1 MYRLN
6 PDTDYFEG
14 SVKMRV
20 SIDELRQAGT
30 DNRAPRFIYDQQPKG
45 RFHIENFRPDPEA
58 LEQRIEG
65 ARLDQT
71 LDQAIALGPNLI
83 GDGRWNGFVGT
94 MRHRIEHEQLTMRFD
109 RNGVE
114 RTRNYSKLFPTTEG
128 ERGKL
133 TMVVNGEVQRIDWR
147 HPENAPNPLL
157 MVTNDDRDQAMQLS
171 KLIDHS
177 IIYDIG
183 FEAGLALGAIPGND
197 HRYQSDRFRVEL
209 TNVNNED
216 REPCIDIKLSQGMR
230 FNQNNPYERIIQH
243 GENGAPPLPTNVT
256 MTLRV
261 KVSDLD
267 QGNPQNFEVVEKPK
281 LELAPFPNPGGNQG
295 NVGGINPNVN
305 QDDIGDDNQVNVGG
319 GNNQVNVGGDD
330 NQVNPND
337 LILQLDPNDPNN
349 QQGVVIFNE

>member
-1 MYRLN
+1 
-6 PDTDYFEG
+6 
-14 SVKMRV
+14 
-20 SIDELRQAGT
+20 
-30 DNRAPRFIYDQQPKG
+30 
-45 RFHIENFRPDPEA
+45 
-58 LEQRIEG
+58 
-65 ARLDQT
+65 
-71 LDQAIALGPNLI
+71 
-83 GDGRWNGFVGT
+83 
-94 MRHRIEHEQLTMRFD
+94 
-109 RNGVE
+109 
-114 RTRNYSKLFPTTEG
+114 
-128 ERGKL
+128 
-133 TMVVNGEVQRIDWR
+133 MVVNGQVQRIDWR

-216 REPCIDIKLSQGMR
+216 GEPCIDIKLSQGMR
-230 FNQNNPYERIIQH
+230 FNQNNPYERIIQR

-261 KVSDLD
+261 KLSDL
-267 QGNPQNFEVVEKPK
+267 QNGTPQNFEVVEKPK
-281 LELAPFPNPGGNQG
+281 LELAPFPNSGGNQV
-295 NVGGINPNVN
+295 NVGGNNPNVN
-305 QDDIGDDNQVNVGG
+305 QDDIGDDNQVNVDD

-330 NQVNPND
+330 NQVNVGGGVNQGNVDQND